1 MQQKQQEMRSMGQ
14 PRAPRS
20 AKGPAR
26 CRAAAATTAA
36 ATAAAARSSLQPH
49 SSDLCRLEEL
59 QLTHALAYQVLDELE
74 VLAVN
79 AAVPARM
86 CMGMSRCRGRQVG
99 KPE

>member
-1 MQQKQQEMRSMGQ
+1 MGQ

-59 QLTHALAYQVLDELE
+59 QLTPALAYQVLDVLE